1 MARWLLSCLWLRL
14 DRWLLLCQGLRLDR
28 WLLSC
33 LWLRLDRSLLSCL
46 WLRLGPWLRLG
57 LGFRSVRLVPEFRPV
72 RWLRSAPS
80 PHGDRLSPPDPGLL
94 LPLVFPGDQQYP
106 DFPGV
111 PEVPGDR

>member
-33 LWLRLDRSLLSCL
+33 LWLRLDRSLLSCQG
-46 WLRLGPWLRLG
+46 LRLD
-57 LGFRSVRLVPEFRPV
+57 RSLLSCL
-72 RWLRSAPS
+72 WLRSAPS
-80 PHGDRLSPPDPGLL
+80 PHEDRLSPPDPGLL
-94 LPLVFPGDQQYP
+94 LLLVFPVDQQYP

>member
-1 MARWLLSCLWLRL
+1 MQTHPLLQARWLLSCLWRRL

-46 WLRLGPWLRLG
+46 WLRL
-57 LGFRSVRLVPEFRPV
+57 
-72 RWLRSAPS
+72 APS
-80 PHGDRLSPPDPGLL
+80 PHEDRLSPPDPGLL